1 MKTIEYN
8 LLLRFISAILKFLSF
23 KKITFP
29 QLSYLLSYKPNTIK
43 LELID
48 KYPKWSYLLPNT
60 KLLRSP
66 ILKPKY
72 QPPSEKTQITFKV
85 GQIFYISS
93 LFEEKSS
100 KIVARLVNYSSFKA
114 KYNRTIVEIYLKLK
128 PHPPL
133 GKKSS
138 SVVDPKSPRQSHG
151 SRDFRNRRSNGAST
165 EEEGGSEWGGREGRK
180 KWRPKRRN
188 ALSCPII
195 GRTNKRAMRRK
206 PECEL

>member
-29 QLSYLLSYKPNTIK
+29 QLSYLLFYKPNTIK

-72 QPPSEKTQITFKV
+72 QPSSEKTQITFKV

-93 LFEEKSS
+93 LLEEKSS

-180 KWRPKRRN
+180 KMASQAAERFE
-188 ALSCPII
+188 LSDHW
-195 GRTNKRAMRRK
+195 TDK
-206 PECEL
+206 

>member
-1 MKTIEYN
+1 MI
-8 LLLRFISAILKFLSF
+8 ISAAKHKTSEITDPKT
-23 KKITFP
+23 KI
-29 QLSYLLSYKPNTIK
+29 
-43 LELID
+43 
-48 KYPKWSYLLPNT
+48 
-60 KLLRSP
+60 
-66 ILKPKY
+66 
-72 QPPSEKTQITFKV
+72 SEKTQITFKV

-93 LFEEKSS
+93 LLEEKSS

>member
-60 KLLRSP
+60 KLLRSL

-85 GQIFYISS
+85 GQVFYISS
-93 LFEEKSS
+93 LLEEKSS

-151 SRDFRNRRSNGAST
+151 SRDFRNRRSNGANT

-180 KWRPKRRN
+180 KMASQAAERFE
-188 ALSCPII
+188 LSDHW
-195 GRTNKRAMRRK
+195 TDK
-206 PECEL
+206 

>member
-1 MKTIEYN
+1 M
-8 LLLRFISAILKFLSF
+8 
-23 KKITFP
+23 
-29 QLSYLLSYKPNTIK
+29 
-43 LELID
+43 
-48 KYPKWSYLLPNT
+48 
-60 KLLRSP
+60 
-66 ILKPKY
+66 
-72 QPPSEKTQITFKV
+72 
-85 GQIFYISS
+85 GISS
-93 LFEEKSS
+93 LLEEKSS

-138 SVVDPKSPRQSHG
+138 SVVDPKSPVSPTDHEISVIGEVTGQVQ
-151 SRDFRNRRSNGAST
+151 RRRVGVSEG
-165 EEEGGSEWGGREGRK
+165 EEKEEK

>member
-29 QLSYLLSYKPNTIK
+29 QLSYLLSYKSNTIK

-72 QPPSEKTQITFKV
+72 QLSSEKTQITFKV

-93 LFEEKSS
+93 LLVEKSS

-165 EEEGGSEWGGREGRK
+165 EEEGGSEWGGRERRK
-180 KWRPKRRN
+180 KMASQAAERFE
-188 ALSCPII
+188 LSDHW
-195 GRTNKRAMRRK
+195 TDK
-206 PECEL
+206 

>member
-29 QLSYLLSYKPNTIK
+29 QLSYLLSYKSNTIK

-72 QPPSEKTQITFKV
+72 QSPSEKTQITFKV

-93 LFEEKSS
+93 LLEEKSS

-180 KWRPKRRN
+180 KMASQAAERFE
-188 ALSCPII
+188 LSDHW
-195 GRTNKRAMRRK
+195 TDK
-206 PECEL
+206 

>member
-29 QLSYLLSYKPNTIK
+29 QLSYLLSYKSNTIK

-66 ILKPKY
+66 ILKSKY

-93 LFEEKSS
+93 LLEEKSS

-180 KWRPKRRN
+180 KMASQAAERFE
-188 ALSCPII
+188 LSDHW
-195 GRTNKRAMRRK
+195 TDK
-206 PECEL
+206 

>member
-29 QLSYLLSYKPNTIK
+29 QLFYLLSYKPNTIK

-48 KYPKWSYLLPNT
+48 KYPKWLYLLPNT

-93 LFEEKSS
+93 LLEEKSS
-100 KIVARLVNYSSFKA
+100 KIIARLVNYSSFKA

-180 KWRPKRRN
+180 KMASQAAERFE
-188 ALSCPII
+188 LSDHW
-195 GRTNKRAMRRK
+195 TDK
-206 PECEL
+206 

>member
-23 KKITFP
+23 KKITFS
-29 QLSYLLSYKPNTIK
+29 QLSYLLSYKSNTIK

-60 KLLRSP
+60 KLLRST

-72 QPPSEKTQITFKV
+72 QPSSEKTQITFKV

-93 LFEEKSS
+93 LLEEKSS

-180 KWRPKRRN
+180 KMASQAAERFE
-188 ALSCPII
+188 LSDHW
-195 GRTNKRAMRRK
+195 TDK
-206 PECEL
+206 

>member
-29 QLSYLLSYKPNTIK
+29 QLSYLLSYKSNTIK

-60 KLLRSP
+60 KLLRST

-93 LFEEKSS
+93 LLEEKSS

-180 KWRPKRRN
+180 KMASQAAERFE
-188 ALSCPII
+188 LSDHW
-195 GRTNKRAMRRK
+195 TDK
-206 PECEL
+206 

>member
-29 QLSYLLSYKPNTIK
+29 QLSYLLSYKSNTIK

-93 LFEEKSS
+93 LLEEKSS

-138 SVVDPKSPRQSHG
+138 SVVDPKSPVSPTDHEISVIGEVTGQVQ
-151 SRDFRNRRSNGAST
+151 RRRVGVSEG
-165 EEEGGSEWGGREGRK
+165 EEKEEK

>member
-29 QLSYLLSYKPNTIK
+29 QLSYLLSYKSNTIK

-66 ILKPKY
+66 ILKSKY
-72 QPPSEKTQITFKV
+72 QSPSEKTQITFKV

-93 LFEEKSS
+93 LLEEKSS

-180 KWRPKRRN
+180 KMASQAAERFE
-188 ALSCPII
+188 LSDHW
-195 GRTNKRAMRRK
+195 TDK
-206 PECEL
+206 